1 MKAKQIFNVFDS
13 KTEPSDDQLSELMN
27 IVIDASKRKASI
39 AHNKLFDALK
49 TDAKLI
55 ASKTNE
61 SSSLKL

>member
-1 MKAKQIFNVFDS
+1 VHESKTNINVFDS
-13 KTEPSDDQLSELMN
+13 AIEPSDDQLSELMN

-55 ASKTNE
+55 AYKRNE
-61 SSSLKL
+61 SSG